1 MTERIPGH
9 DPEVGVARS
18 QTRTAVARRG
28 RGAQVSDGSSR
39 GAEVEARLAELWH
52 EFGAE
57 RTQALRDRLV
67 LHYAPLVKY
76 VAGRLGSGLPQHVDA
91 SDLVQAGIFGLIDA
105 IERFEPER
113 GWKFETYAMQRVRGA
128 ILDDLRAQDWVPR
141 SVRSRARTVQATL
154 GRLEATL
161 HRTPTDAEVA
171 AEAGLTPGEL
181 QQLYREMS
189 MTSVIALDNLVPT
202 SGGAAGLSAAD
213 VLADA
218 HAPDPVSLLES
229 ADARRTLAEAIQ
241 ALPERDRTVVTLYYF
256 ENLTLAEIGT
266 VLGVTESRIC
276 QLHTRA
282 VLRLRTRIAEVTGVR
297 VPDPSSRPRA
307 RRGRS

>member
-1 MTERIPGH
+1 MTERTPGR
-9 DPEVGVARS
+9 DLGRSVARS
-18 QTRTAVARRG
+18 VTEAVGAG
-28 RGAQVSDGSSR
+28 RDGSP
-39 GAEVEARLAELWH
+39 GASDDGARASEVDLRLADLWR
-52 EFGAE
+52 EFGAA
-57 RTQALRDRLV
+57 RTQDLRDRLV

-76 VAGRLGSGLPQHVDA
+76 VAGRVGTGLPPHVDA
-91 SDLVQAGIFGLIDA
+91 SDLVQAGIFGLINA

-171 AEAGLTPGEL
+171 AEAGLTRGEL
-181 QQLYREMS
+181 EQLYREMS

-202 SGGAAGLSAAD
+202 GGGAVGLSAAD

-218 HAPDPVSLLES
+218 HAPDPVNILES
-229 ADARRTLAEAIQ
+229 AEARRTLAEAIQ
-241 ALPERDRTVVTLYYF
+241 SLPERDRTVVTLYYF